1 MITPP
6 PPSFSL
12 TSKSAFRLS
21 LIAAAILASHSALAA
36 EDVDFDAVTVTATS
50 ISTTTENS
58 NTYKSSAMSTTT
70 GLELTPRE
78 TPQSVSNVT
87 MQQIQDQGLTT
98 LDETMRRTTGITVI
112 ENAGSVRYLS
122 RGFFV
127 DKIQE
132 DGISSTIPGATGN
145 AFRESS
151 AMSDMAIYDHI
162 EVVRG
167 PTGLTQSNGEPGGTI
182 NAVRKRPTAE
192 FQANVSAEVGSWDHY
207 RSMADIS
214 SSLNEAQTLRG
225 RLVGVVSRSN
235 SFKDSVGD
243 DVNMLYGILEAD
255 VTPDTKL
262 TFGGLYQDSEA
273 TPDFYG
279 LPTGPKGEDLDFDRD
294 TTFIADWQ
302 KRIVRKRN
310 LFAELEHYFNEDW
323 RITSKISYTRI
334 GMDTKIGQL
343 VGVSDQQIDNPIMQ
357 GNNFLFYDN
366 SQKQLSASVTLNGV
380 YRLFGQEHD
389 FFSTLD
395 YSREKSDSNWKRS
408 RFGSRVNSSDFS
420 GSSLIEPD
428 WNNYDQLNVDYIY
441 RTTYRDMGI
450 RLGTR
455 YNFTDNWHLIA
466 GARWANFKQ
475 EGDNEGIARYY
486 DKTLK
491 QDLYWQPRE
500 YWGSELTT
508 SKLIPYFGLTWDV
521 TQSSSIYL
529 SYTSIFK
536 PQSGKYKSGEVVDP
550 VEGKN
555 YELGIKSDFFNNKLN
570 TSAALFFIEQ
580 ENRPILDAGNDWVES
595 TGTVTS
601 QGLELELSGEIAE
614 GWNLFAGYTYNK
626 SEFRNNENTL
636 FKKGTTYSAL
646 TPKHL
651 LRFYTSYRLP
661 GVAHRWT
668 VGMGAQIQSKAD
680 LGQQSR
686 SYHMLQGGYAVWNA
700 NVQYRF
706 NDHLDVNFVV
716 NNLFD
721 KTYWREVNNRTY
733 TMNGYYGDPRSFL
746 LRANYRF

>member
-1 MITPP
+1 MITP

-323 RITSKISYTRI
+323 RITSKIWGFR
-334 GMDTKIGQL
+334 
-343 VGVSDQQIDNPIMQ
+343 
-357 GNNFLFYDN
+357 GNC
-366 SQKQLSASVTLNGV
+366 
-380 YRLFGQEHD
+380 
-389 FFSTLD
+389 
-395 YSREKSDSNWKRS
+395 W
-408 RFGSRVNSSDFS
+408 
-420 GSSLIEPD
+420 
-428 WNNYDQLNVDYIY
+428 
-441 RTTYRDMGI
+441 
-450 RLGTR
+450 
-455 YNFTDNWHLIA
+455 
-466 GARWANFKQ
+466 
-475 EGDNEGIARYY
+475 
-486 DKTLK
+486 
-491 QDLYWQPRE
+491 
-500 YWGSELTT
+500 
-508 SKLIPYFGLTWDV
+508 
-521 TQSSSIYL
+521 
-529 SYTSIFK
+529 
-536 PQSGKYKSGEVVDP
+536 
-550 VEGKN
+550 
-555 YELGIKSDFFNNKLN
+555 
-570 TSAALFFIEQ
+570 
-580 ENRPILDAGNDWVES
+580 
-595 TGTVTS
+595 
-601 QGLELELSGEIAE
+601 
-614 GWNLFAGYTYNK
+614 
-626 SEFRNNENTL
+626 
-636 FKKGTTYSAL
+636 
-646 TPKHL
+646 
-651 LRFYTSYRLP
+651 
-661 GVAHRWT
+661 
-668 VGMGAQIQSKAD
+668 
-680 LGQQSR
+680 
-686 SYHMLQGGYAVWNA
+686 
-700 NVQYRF
+700 
-706 NDHLDVNFVV
+706 
-716 NNLFD
+716 
-721 KTYWREVNNRTY
+721 
-733 TMNGYYGDPRSFL
+733 
-746 LRANYRF
+746 

>member
-145 AFRESS
+145 AYRESS

-182 NAVRKRPTAE
+182 NAVRKRPTAG
-192 FQANVSAEVGSWDHY
+192 FQANVSAEAGSWDHY

-334 GMDTKIGQL
+334 ATDTKVGQL
-343 VGVSDQQIDNPIMQ
+343 IGIEKQQIDNPIMQ

-366 SQKQLSASVTLNGV
+366 SQDQLSASVTLNGV
-380 YRLFGQEHD
+380 YHLFGQEHD
-389 FFSTLD
+389 FFGTID
-395 YSREKSDSNWKRS
+395 YSREESDSNWKRS
-408 RFGSRVNSSDFS
+408 PFSSEINAHDFS

-428 WNNYDQLNVDYIY
+428 WNDYDQLNVDYIY

-475 EGDNEGIARYY
+475 ESDNEGIDYTFHK
-486 DKTLK
+486 DVGLS
-491 QDLYWQPRE
+491 YWNPRD

-508 SKLIPYFGLTWDV
+508 TKLIPYFGLTWDV
-521 TQSSSIYL
+521 TPNSSLYL

-536 PQSGKYKSGEVVDP
+536 PQSGKYTSGEVVDP

-555 YELGIKSDFFNNKLN
+555 YEIGIKSDFFNNKLN
-570 TSAALFFIEQ
+570 TSAALFYIEQ
-580 ENRPILDAGNDWVES
+580 ENRPIWDAKGNWVLS
-595 TGTVTS
+595 TGTVVS
-601 QGLELELSGEIAE
+601 QGLELEMSGEITD

-626 SEFRNNENTL
+626 SEFQNNESTL
-636 FKKGTTYSAL
+636 FKKGMTYSAL
-646 TPKHL
+646 TPRHL

-661 GVAHRWT
+661 GAAHRWT
-668 VGMGAQIQSKAD
+668 VGTGAQIQSKSD

>member
-428 WNNYDQLNVDYIY
+428 WNNYDQLNEDYIY

>member
-1 MITPP
+1 
-6 PPSFSL
+6 
-12 TSKSAFRLS
+12 
-21 LIAAAILASHSALAA
+21 
-36 EDVDFDAVTVTATS
+36 
-50 ISTTTENS
+50 
-58 NTYKSSAMSTTT
+58 MSTTT

-614 GWNLFAGYTYNK
+614 GWNLFAGYT
-626 SEFRNNENTL
+626 S
-636 FKKGTTYSAL
+636 
-646 TPKHL
+646 
-651 LRFYTSYRLP
+651 TS
-661 GVAHRWT
+661 
-668 VGMGAQIQSKAD
+668 
-680 LGQQSR
+680 
-686 SYHMLQGGYAVWNA
+686 
-700 NVQYRF
+700 
-706 NDHLDVNFVV
+706 
-716 NNLFD
+716 
-721 KTYWREVNNRTY
+721 RT
-733 TMNGYYGDPRSFL
+733 
-746 LRANYRF
+746 A

>member
-12 TSKSAFRLS
+12 TSNSAFRLS

>member
-1 MITPP
+1 MMVTLPAL
-6 PPSFSL
+6 SFSL
-12 TSKSAFRLS
+12 RSQSVFRLS
-21 LIAAAILASHSALAA
+21 LLSAAILASHSALAA

-98 LDETMRRTTGITVI
+98 LNETMRRTTGITVI

-145 AFRESS
+145 AYREST

-182 NAVRKRPTAE
+182 NAVRKKPTAE
-192 FQANVSAEVGSWDHY
+192 FQANVSAEAGSWDHY

-214 SSLNEAQTLRG
+214 SGLNEAKTLRG

-255 VTPDTKL
+255 ITPETTF

-279 LPTGPKGEDLDFDRD
+279 LPAGPNGEDLDFDRD

-343 VGVSDQQIDNPIMQ
+343 VGVSDQRLDNPIIQ

-366 SQKQLSASVTLNGV
+366 SQEQLSASVTLNGV

-389 FFSTLD
+389 FFGTLD

-408 RFGSRVNSSDFS
+408 RFGSRVNASDFS

-428 WNNYDQLNVDYIY
+428 WNNYDQLNLNYIY
-441 RTTYRDMGI
+441 QTTYRDMGI

-486 DKTLK
+486 DKTLC
-491 QDLYWQPRE
+491 QARD
-500 YWGSELTT
+500 
-508 SKLIPYFGLTWDV
+508 
-521 TQSSSIYL
+521 
-529 SYTSIFK
+529 
-536 PQSGKYKSGEVVDP
+536 KSAP
-550 VEGKN
+550 VAR
-555 YELGIKSDFFNNKLN
+555 IKSAPLV
-570 TSAALFFIEQ
+570 S
-580 ENRPILDAGNDWVES
+580 
-595 TGTVTS
+595 
-601 QGLELELSGEIAE
+601 
-614 GWNLFAGYTYNK
+614 
-626 SEFRNNENTL
+626 
-636 FKKGTTYSAL
+636 
-646 TPKHL
+646 
-651 LRFYTSYRLP
+651 
-661 GVAHRWT
+661 
-668 VGMGAQIQSKAD
+668 
-680 LGQQSR
+680 
-686 SYHMLQGGYAVWNA
+686 
-700 NVQYRF
+700 
-706 NDHLDVNFVV
+706 
-716 NNLFD
+716 
-721 KTYWREVNNRTY
+721 
-733 TMNGYYGDPRSFL
+733 
-746 LRANYRF
+746 